1 MSVTTRVR
9 EVTGAEKLF
18 VAVIVVKFYSLY
30 HELLLCLLL
39 QGPVESSKMSC
50 DHVNKHGTLLI
61 PMLPKTAERNVGRRV
76 ICALLGKALQMCV
89 VGDVRSHRA
98 LDNILPSLS
107 NTITWQFDQSISTVQ

>member
-50 DHVNKHGTLLI
+50 DHVNKHGKLLI

-76 ICALLGKALQMCV
+76 ICTLLGKALQMCR
-89 VGDVRSHRA
+89 G
-98 LDNILPSLS
+98 
-107 NTITWQFDQSISTVQ
+107 